1 MVPGIDLAVVGH
13 SYYYHTTKDT
23 VENIE
28 PGVAQHFAENVLEIV
43 KRTTY
48 RPRNLDGTFAPTSL
62 LQRVKKFD
70 ENPDLLDVPS
80 SSPLSGSS
88 PFASSDKGGQQHSRR
103 PDVVFYSFFGLLV
116 VVYSGRTAK
125 LVYAAWGFLSIVMIW
140 LDQPRRR
147 EVEKGVASTASA
159 KSIKEKSNGGPSTRE
174 LNATVSSLSNIQL
187 LLLSIAHLVY
197 ALIMAIFYANGVAFV
212 MRSVLGRQLSW
223 FSGEW
228 KPVALYVWPTLLG
241 E

>member
-1 MVPGIDLAVVGH
+1 MPGIDLAVVGH

-48 RPRNLDGTFAPTSL
+48 RPRNSDGTFAPTSL

-70 ENPDLLDVPS
+70 ENPDLLNVTS

-103 PDVVFYSFFGLLV
+103 PDVVFYSFFGLV
-116 VVYSGRTAK
+116 VMVYSGRTAK
-125 LVYAAWGFLSIVMIW
+125 LGYAAWGFVCVLMIW

-147 EVEKGVASTASA
+147 EAENAVASTAPA
-159 KSIKEKSNGGPSTRE
+159 KSIKEKSNGGPSTQE
-174 LNATVSSLSNIQL
+174 LNTAASSLSNIQL
-187 LLLSIAHLVY
+187 LLRSLVHLVY
-197 ALIMAIFYANGVAFV
+197 ALIMALVYANGTAFI
-212 MRSVLGRQLSW
+212 MRSVLGKQLSW

-228 KPVALYVWPTLLG
+228 KPIGLYIWPTLLG